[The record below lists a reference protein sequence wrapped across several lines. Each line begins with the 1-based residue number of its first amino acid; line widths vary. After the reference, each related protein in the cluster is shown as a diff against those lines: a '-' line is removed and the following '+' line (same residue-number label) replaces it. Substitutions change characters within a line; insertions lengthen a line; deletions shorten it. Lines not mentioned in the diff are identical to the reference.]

1 MSAVVLFVELE
12 IVPGHRDDFVARGRR
27 HRDNV
32 LKNEPDCQ
40 RFDISVPDDAENMIR
55 LYEVYA
61 DQAAVDHHMGTS
73 YMAAYREDTG
83 DWVAGRKITKAVL
96 QNE

>member
-12 IVPGHRDDFVARGRR
+12 IAPGHRDEFVARARQ
-27 HRDNV
+27 HRENV
-32 LKNEPDCQ
+32 LKNEADCD
-40 RFDISVPDDAENMIR
+40 RFDVSVPDDAENVVR
-55 LYEVYA
+55 LYEVYT

-83 DWVAGRKITKAVL
+83 SLVTDRKITKALL
-96 QNE
+96 QN

>member
-12 IVPGHRDDFVARGRR
+12 IEPGQRDNYVARARQ

-32 LKNEPDCQ
+32 MKNEPNCH
-40 RFDISVPDDAENMIR
+40 RFDISVPDDNDTVVR

-61 DQAAVDHHMGTS
+61 DQAAFEHHMQTP
-73 YMAAYREDTG
+73 YMQEYREDTG
-83 DWVAGRKITKAVL
+83 PWIKERKLSRCTLA
-96 QNE
+96 NG

>member
-12 IVPGHRDDFVARGRR
+12 IAPGRRDDFVARARQ
-27 HRDNV
+27 HRENV
-32 LKNEPDCQ
+32 LKNEPDCD
-40 RFDISVPDDAENMIR
+40 RFDVSVPDDDENVVR

-61 DQAAVDHHMGTS
+61 DQAAVDHHMATS

-83 DWVAGRKITKAVL
+83 GWVTDRKITKAL
-96 QNE
+96 LLN